1 MNKIYN
7 NLTVEN
13 LIRTEDF
20 KAIDK
25 SKQKEIIENSSWFT
39 QFNKYQQEQIIT
51 GIDEEVDISTYAKKE
66 IHEDIMEEIFY
77 ALIEDIDIIPYV
89 EAGFSNFQLLEIR
102 QGLSANLD
110 VSIYAKKEY
119 SWEQIRWGLEANLD
133 VSTYAKPNIS
143 HLQMDLMRIELLE
156 EL

>member
-25 SKQKEIIENSSWFT
+25 SKQKEIVEKSSWFT

-51 GIDEEVDISTYAKKE
+51 GIDEEVDISVYAKKE

-77 ALIEDIDIIPYV
+77 ALIEDIDIMPYV
-89 EAGFSNFQLLEIR
+89 EDGFSNFQLLEIR

-110 VSIYAKKEY
+110 VS
-119 SWEQIRWGLEANLD
+119 S
-133 VSTYAKPNIS
+133 YAKPNIS
-143 HLQMDLMRIELLE
+143 HLQMDLMRTELLE